1 MNEKE
6 EEDQSLQNLFN
17 SIMKNILPSRLVT
30 NFIIVAE
37 TTDDETS
44 ELSVSV
50 SEGLSPWAADGMLK
64 YAQQMVMTGDFN
76 RSDEEDL
83 ED

>member
-1 MNEKE
+1 MQ
-6 EEDQSLQNLFN
+6 EEDDQTLQNLFN
-17 SIMKNILPSRLVT
+17 SIMKNIMPSRLVT

-37 TTDDETS
+37 VANEDTS

-50 SEGLSPWAADGMLK
+50 SEGLSPWAADGMLR

-76 RSDEEDL
+76 RSDDEDL
-83 ED
+83 EN

>member
-1 MNEKE
+1 MQDDD
-6 EEDQSLQNLFN
+6 DQTLQNLFN
-17 SIMKNILPSRLVT
+17 SIMKNIMPSRLVT

-37 TTDDETS
+37 VADEETS

-50 SEGLSPWAADGMLK
+50 SEGLSPWAADGMLR
-64 YAQQMVMTGDFN
+64 YAQQMMMTGDFN
-76 RSDEEDL
+76 RSDDEDL

>member
-1 MNEKE
+1 MQ
-6 EEDQSLQNLFN
+6 EDDDQTLQNLFN
-17 SIMKNILPSRLVT
+17 SIMKNIMPSRLVT

-37 TTDDETS
+37 VADEETS

-50 SEGLSPWAADGMLK
+50 SEGLSPWAADGMLR
-64 YAQQMVMTGDFN
+64 YAQQMIMTGDFN
-76 RSDEEDL
+76 RSEDEDL

>member
-1 MNEKE
+1 MQ
-6 EEDQSLQNLFN
+6 EDDDQTLQNLFN
-17 SIMKNILPSRLVT
+17 SIMKNIMPSRLVT

-37 TTDDETS
+37 VADEETS

-50 SEGLSPWAADGMLK
+50 SEGLSPWAADGMLR
-64 YAQQMVMTGDFN
+64 YAQQMMMTGDFN
-76 RSDEEDL
+76 RSEDEDL